1 MADAVELKRI
11 PRVLESLT
19 TTPTVPLPRPGQPP
33 SLWLVDATKH
43 VEVLD
48 QVSAALFDADER
60 ARATAFRFDHGR
72 VLYQG
77 AHIALRLLLGAC
89 LGRPAD
95 QVRFT
100 REQCP
105 CCDEQHGRPA
115 VVGGGVHFS
124 LSHSG
129 DVALIALS
137 ATPVGVDVEEG
148 PRSKTVDDLASN
160 LHPRETKE
168 LMALPPEAR
177 RSAFG
182 RVWSRKEAYLKGI
195 GTGLGRELDLDYV
208 GSVVPPPPGPDG
220 WVITDVAVEGYA
232 AAVATAPQPH

>member
-1 MADAVELKRI
+1 MDDAAELKRI

-19 TTPTVPLPRPGQPP
+19 TAPTVPLPRPGEPP
-33 SLWLVDATKH
+33 ALWLVDATRH

-48 QVSAALFDADER
+48 QLGAALLDEDER
-60 ARATAFRFDHGR
+60 ARAEAFRFPQAR

-89 LGRPAD
+89 LDRPAGE
-95 QVRFT
+95 VRFT

-105 CCDEQHGRPA
+105 CCDAQHGRPA

-129 DVALIALS
+129 DVALIAL
-137 ATPVGVDVEEG
+137 AAQPVGVDVEEG
-148 PRSKTVDDLASN
+148 PRSKTVDDLATN

-168 LMALPPEAR
+168 LMALPPQER
-177 RSAFG
+177 MTAFG

-220 WVITDVAVEGYA
+220 WVITDVAVAGYA
-232 AAVATAPQPH
+232 AAVALAP